1 VYGTGKG
8 WCPMMN
14 FYDGGDGDKD
24 DNDDSDDDNNNNN
37 NNNNNNGRMDLEAS
51 RS

>member
-8 WCPMMN
+8 WCPVMDI
-14 FYDGGDGDKD
+14 YDDDDDDNKN
-24 DNDDSDDDNNNNN
+24 DNDDSDDDNNNR
-37 NNNNNNGRMDLEAS
+37 RMDLEAS

>member
-8 WCPMMN
+8 CCPMTDFCDDN
-14 FYDGGDGDKD
+14 DDDKD
-24 DNDDSDDDNNNNN
+24 DNDDSDDNND
-37 NNNNNNGRMDLEAS
+37 NGRMDLEAS